1 MNNRYFGN
9 IHDFCKY
16 GLLRHMAAECG
27 VRLGVC
33 WMLTSGDGS
42 PNLDFQH
49 LRKRLDPELH
59 NWLQTQRVRA
69 EKEEAEWGVQMME
82 EGRIGG
88 AGVIPNADYFGEL
101 MPDVVAE
108 RRKYFGAM
116 LDKFRGKK
124 DLIFLDPDFGLGF
137 TAREFTGERGDGYL
151 HAGEVA
157 RCVNAGFSVMFY
169 QDWRSQFPHPNP
181 KITHGEDDPA
191 TKIRG
196 ALRREGVRAPVFRL
210 ELNAAYEGRK
220 KEETGGTI
228 ARFFLVQHPENSVV
242 DIEAFLKSFQESAW
256 CKKAGGVFVARQRVG
271 VFIDAEN
278 SGKAEKIRHML
289 DNIHTIVPL
298 GEIVSA
304 RMFGKPGGRGKSDQI
319 GKKRRALQEQYP
331 FFEAPCEVDEGS
343 DEAEVA
349 MAVDIH
355 NKITQGEVDA
365 VVVFARDHLNRPIA
379 RIAGESG
386 VPYHGVGETSGVS
399 PEYQLECAKFFVFHE
414 RMLGL
419 TLYELPRDKIRGQI
433 ADKKAKSPKRR
444 SNRGRK
450 KQQEQEAQ
458 CP

>member
-33 WMLTSGDGS
+33 WMLTSGDGR

-69 EKEEAEWGVQMME
+69 EKEGAEWGVQMME

-228 ARFFLVQHPENSVV
+228 ARLFLVQHPENSAV

-256 CKKAGGVFVARQRVG
+256 CKKTGGVFAARQRVG

-278 SGKAEKIRHML
+278 SGDAKKSAMCWTTFMRLFRWVRLFPPECLASPPEKESTTRL
-289 DNIHTIVPL
+289 
-298 GEIVSA
+298 
-304 RMFGKPGGRGKSDQI
+304 GKS
-319 GKKRRALQEQYP
+319 G
-331 FFEAPCEVDEGS
+331 GS
-343 DEAEVA
+343 CRSDTRFSRTLAKLTRVR
-349 MAVDIH
+349 
-355 NKITQGEVDA
+355 T
-365 VVVFARDHLNRPIA
+365 RPKW
-379 RIAGESG
+379 RWRW
-386 VPYHGVGETSGVS
+386 TFTT
-399 PEYQLECAKFFVFHE
+399 K
-414 RMLGL
+414 
-419 TLYELPRDKIRGQI
+419 
-433 ADKKAKSPKRR
+433 
-444 SNRGRK
+444 
-450 KQQEQEAQ
+450 
-458 CP
+458 